1 VQQRFPLD
9 SPYSYEVMRAVS
21 AEYRSI
27 PSIRTGAEINDNED
41 SRTVLLATGARSLC
55 SPGANVNFD
64 ISGVSSLLFNSLHF
78 ARTDPMSFL
87 NLRIRGRLYGGFGVL
102 LMFCAGLAAFAIWQ
116 LGGIQSQ
123 VETMAAQSKN
133 AIRIGDIATDL
144 QATRRAVLRY
154 TFDQDEASFAESDKR
169 LSKISDL
176 LEEAV
181 KTTSSEDRRAAY
193 KAAISEVSELKTK
206 RAALGD
212 AIKQMQ
218 AGRSQMLTDGGKM
231 ATDVEKLVEAADKT
245 DFFHEVSALESK
257 VLLVRVANWRM
268 LATRDAKGIATFKTA
283 VEKAQQQIAALE
295 KAGLPSNLMAMLAPV
310 KSGIVKYAETFEK
323 TGPNLLLGDELYY
336 KSITPV
342 IVGVI
347 GKMETVKASVD
358 EHFTKAMNEA
368 NDRISNTITM
378 QEVVAGAAVL
388 LGLLIAFFIARGIIG
403 PLSGLTSGMKE
414 LAGGNFGVVLPGLD
428 RKDEVGDMAQAVE
441 TFKVKAAEKAREEAE
456 AKIKQDQVA
465 AQQRKADMIKLADDF
480 ESAVGEI
487 VETVSSASTEL
498 EASASTLTAT
508 AVRSQEL
515 TTMVAAASE
524 EASTNVQSV
533 ASATEELT
541 SSVNEI
547 SRQVQ
552 ESARMANEAVDQAR
566 KTNDRVGEL
575 SKAAARIG
583 DVVELINTIAG
594 QTNLLALNATIEAAR
609 AGEAGRGF
617 AVVASEV
624 KALAE
629 QTAKATGEIGQ
640 QISGIQAA
648 TQESVGAI
656 KEISG
661 TIERLSEISSTIAA
675 AVEEQGAATQEI
687 SRNVQQAAQGT
698 QQVSSNI
705 TDVQRGASETGSA
718 SSQVLSAAQSLSGDS
733 NRLKLE
739 VGKFLNSVRAA

>member
-1 VQQRFPLD
+1 
-9 SPYSYEVMRAVS
+9 M
-21 AEYRSI
+21 
-27 PSIRTGAEINDNED
+27 
-41 SRTVLLATGARSLC
+41 SL
-55 SPGANVNFD
+55 
-64 ISGVSSLLFNSLHF
+64 
-78 ARTDPMSFL
+78 L
-87 NLRIRGRLYGGFGVL
+87 NLRIRGRLYGGFGTL
-102 LMFCAGLAAFAIWQ
+102 LLFCAALAGFGVWQ
-116 LGGIQSQ
+116 LSAIRDQ
-123 VETMAAQSKN
+123 VAVLTLQSKN
-133 AIRIGDIATDL
+133 TIRVGDIATDL
-144 QATRRAVLRY
+144 QAIRRGILRY

-169 LSKISDL
+169 LTRVIGL
-176 LEEAV
+176 LDEAERTTKSEE
-181 KTTSSEDRRAAY
+181 RRAAF
-193 KAAISEVSELKTK
+193 SEAGKDIAELRAK

-212 AIKQMQ
+212 AVKQMQ
-218 AGRSQMLTDGGKM
+218 AGRALLFSDGDKM
-231 ATDVEKLVEAADKT
+231 AAEVQKFVDAAAKT
-245 DFFHEVSALESK
+245 PFEPAAAALESK

-268 LATRDAKGIATFKTA
+268 LATRDAKGFATFKTN
-283 VEKAQQQIAALE
+283 VGKAQQQIAELA
-295 KAGLPSNLMAMLAPV
+295 KADLPSDLAAQLATV
-310 KSGIVKYAETFEK
+310 KTGVAKYAEAFDK
-323 TGPNLLLGDELYY
+323 TGPNLVLGDELYY
-336 KSITPV
+336 KGVTPV
-342 IVGVI
+342 INSAI
-347 GKMETVKASVD
+347 EKMEKAAAAIGVAFETTTV
-358 EHFTKAMNEA
+358 ET
-368 NDRISNTITM
+368 NDRIATTITM
-378 QEVVAGAAVL
+378 QEAVAGVAIM
-388 LGLLIAFFIARGIIG
+388 LGLLIAFLIARGIIL
-403 PLSGLTSGMKE
+403 PLAGLTSGMKE
-414 LAGGNFGVVLPGLD
+414 LAGGNFGVVLPGLE

-441 TFKVKAAEKAREEAE
+441 GFKVKAEEKARDEAE
-456 AKIKQDQVA
+456 AKIRQDEVVVR
-465 AQQRKADMIKLADDF
+465 QRKAEMQKLADSF
-480 ESAVGEI
+480 EAAVGEI

-508 AVRSQEL
+508 AERAQEV

-533 ASATEELT
+533 ASATEEMA

-552 ESARMANEAVDQAR
+552 ESARMASEAVDQAR
-566 KTNDRVGEL
+566 KTNDRVSEL
-575 SKAAARIG
+575 LKAAARIG
-583 DVVELINTIAG
+583 DVVELINAIAG

-640 QISGIQAA
+640 QITGIQAA
-648 TQESVGAI
+648 TQDSVGAI

-718 SSQVLSAAQSLSGDS
+718 SSQVLSAAQSLSSDS

>member
-1 VQQRFPLD
+1 
-9 SPYSYEVMRAVS
+9 M
-21 AEYRSI
+21 
-27 PSIRTGAEINDNED
+27 
-41 SRTVLLATGARSLC
+41 SL
-55 SPGANVNFD
+55 
-64 ISGVSSLLFNSLHF
+64 
-78 ARTDPMSFL
+78 L
-87 NLRIRGRLYGGFGVL
+87 NLRIRGRLYGGFGTL
-102 LMFCAGLAAFAIWQ
+102 LLFCAALAGFGVWQ
-116 LGGIQSQ
+116 LSAIRDQ
-123 VETMAAQSKN
+123 VAVLTLQSKN
-133 AIRIGDIATDL
+133 TIRVGEIATDL
-144 QATRRAVLRY
+144 QAIRRGILRY
-154 TFDQDEASFAESDKR
+154 AFDQDEASFAESDKR
-169 LSKISDL
+169 LTRVIGL
-176 LEEAV
+176 LDEAERTTKSEE
-181 KTTSSEDRRAAY
+181 RRAAF
-193 KAAISEVSELKTK
+193 SEAGKDIAELRAK

-212 AIKQMQ
+212 AVKQMQ
-218 AGRSQMLTDGGKM
+218 AGRALLFSDGDKM
-231 ATDVEKLVEAADKT
+231 AAEVQKFVDAAAKT
-245 DFFHEVSALESK
+245 PFEPAAAALESK

-268 LATRDAKGIATFKTA
+268 LATRDAKGFATFKTN
-283 VEKAQQQIAALE
+283 VGKAQQQVAELA
-295 KAGLPSNLMAMLAPV
+295 KADLPSDLAAQLATV
-310 KSGIVKYAETFEK
+310 KTGVAKYAEAFDK
-323 TGPNLLLGDELYY
+323 TGPNLVLGDELYY
-336 KSITPV
+336 KGVTPV
-342 IVGVI
+342 INSAI
-347 GKMETVKASVD
+347 EKMEKAAAAIGVAFETTTV
-358 EHFTKAMNEA
+358 ET
-368 NDRISNTITM
+368 NDRIATTITM
-378 QEVVAGAAVL
+378 QEAVAGAAIM
-388 LGLLIAFFIARGIIG
+388 LGLLIAFLIARGIIL
-403 PLSGLTSGMKE
+403 PLAGLTSGMKE
-414 LAGGNFGVVLPGLD
+414 LAGGNFGVVLPGLE

-441 TFKVKAAEKAREEAE
+441 GFKVKAEEKARDEAE
-456 AKIKQDQVA
+456 AKIRQDEVVVR
-465 AQQRKADMIKLADDF
+465 QRKAEMQKLADSF
-480 ESAVGEI
+480 EAAVGEI

-508 AVRSQEL
+508 AERAQEV

-533 ASATEELT
+533 ASATEEMA

-552 ESARMANEAVDQAR
+552 ESARMASEAVDQAR
-566 KTNDRVGEL
+566 KTNDRVSEL

-640 QISGIQAA
+640 QITGIQAA
-648 TQESVGAI
+648 TQDSVGAI

-718 SSQVLSAAQSLSGDS
+718 SSQVLSAAQSLSSDS

>member
-1 VQQRFPLD
+1 
-9 SPYSYEVMRAVS
+9 M
-21 AEYRSI
+21 SI
-27 PSIRTGAEINDNED
+27 
-41 SRTVLLATGARSLC
+41 
-55 SPGANVNFD
+55 F
-64 ISGVSSLLFNSLHF
+64 
-78 ARTDPMSFL
+78 
-87 NLRIRGRLYGGFGVL
+87 NLRIRGRLYAGFGALVLFGAALAGFGV
-102 LMFCAGLAAFAIWQ
+102 WQ
-116 LGGIQSQ
+116 LWGIQADVADMTVQSQ
-123 VETMAAQSKN
+123 NMIRVGEATTQLQ
-133 AIRIGDIATDL
+133 AIR
-144 QATRRAVLRY
+144 RAILRY
-154 TFDQDEASFAESDKR
+154 AFDHDETSFAEAEQR
-169 LSKISDL
+169 LAKTADL
-176 LEEAV
+176 VDEAI
-181 KTTSSEDRRAAY
+181 KTTTSDERRVVY
-193 KAAISEVSELKTK
+193 KEVAKNVAELKTQ

-212 AIKQMQ
+212 AVKQML
-218 AGRSQMLTDGGKM
+218 AGRDLLFADGDKM
-231 ATDVEKLVEAADKT
+231 AADVQKFVDAAKET
-245 DFFHEVSALESK
+245 SFAQVANALESR
-257 VLLVRVANWRM
+257 VLLVRVANWRT
-268 LATRDAKGIATFKTA
+268 LATRDAKGLDTFKTN
-283 VEKAQQQIAALE
+283 VGKAQQQIAELE
-295 KAGLPSNLMAMLAPV
+295 KADLPPNLGALLAPV
-310 KSGIVKYAETFEK
+310 KAGVAKYSEAFGK
-323 TGPNLLLGDELYY
+323 TATNLLLGDEVYY
-336 KSITPV
+336 KGVTPLV
-342 IVGVI
+342 
-347 GKMETVKASVD
+347 VKATADMDAQKASIGQ
-358 EHFTKAMNEA
+358 HFAKINQETNA
-368 NDRISNTITM
+368 RIAGTVTM
-378 QEVVAGAAVL
+378 QAIVAGVAALFGVL
-388 LGLLIAFFIARGIIG
+388 VAFFIARGITG
-403 PLSGLTSGMKE
+403 PLFGLTSGMKE
-414 LAGGNFGVVLPGLD
+414 LAGGNFAVVLPGLD

-441 TFKVKAAEKAREEAE
+441 TFKVKAEEKARDEAE
-456 AKIKQDQVA
+456 AKVQQDQVA
-465 AQQRKADMIKLADDF
+465 AQQRKADMIKLADSF
-480 ESAVGEI
+480 EAAVGEI

-498 EASASTLTAT
+498 EASASTLTST
-508 AVRSQEL
+508 AERAQEL

-583 DVVELINTIAG
+583 DVVELINNIAG

-661 TIERLSEISSTIAA
+661 TIEKLSEISATIAS

>member
-1 VQQRFPLD
+1 
-9 SPYSYEVMRAVS
+9 
-21 AEYRSI
+21 
-27 PSIRTGAEINDNED
+27 
-41 SRTVLLATGARSLC
+41 
-55 SPGANVNFD
+55 
-64 ISGVSSLLFNSLHF
+64 
-78 ARTDPMSFL
+78 MSFL
-87 NLRIRGRLYGGFGVL
+87 NLRIRGRLYGGFGALVL
-102 LMFCAGLAAFAIWQ
+102 FCAALAGFAVWQ
-116 LGGIQSQ
+116 LSAIHTEVGALT
-123 VETMAAQSKN
+123 VQSKN
-133 AIRIGDIATDL
+133 TIRVGEITTEL
-144 QATRRAVLRY
+144 QGTRRALLRY
-154 TFDQDEASFAESDKR
+154 TFDQDEASFAEAEKR
-169 LSKISDL
+169 MSKITDL

-181 KTTSSEDRRAAY
+181 KTT
-193 KAAISEVSELKTK
+193 ISEERRTVYRDAAKEIAELKTK
-206 RAALGD
+206 RLVLGD
-212 AIKQMQ
+212 AMRQML
-218 AGRSQMLTDGGKM
+218 AGRNLLFSDGDQM
-231 ATDVEKLVEAADKT
+231 AADVQKFVEAADKT
-245 DFFHEVSALESK
+245 DFTHEANALETK
-257 VLLVRVANWRM
+257 VLLVRVANWRT
-268 LATRDAKGIATFKTA
+268 LATRDAKGLATFKTNF
-283 VEKAQQQIAALE
+283 EKAQQQIAALE
-295 KAGLPSNLMAMLAPV
+295 KAALPPNLAALLAPV
-310 KSGIVKYAETFEK
+310 KASLGKYAEAFDK

-336 KSITPV
+336 KAITPV
-342 IVGVI
+342 IVNTIAKMDSAKVSI
-347 GKMETVKASVD
+347 GQVFEKTATETD
-358 EHFTKAMNEA
+358 
-368 NDRISNTITM
+368 DRISNTTAT

-388 LGLLIAFFIARGIIG
+388 IGLLIAFFIARGIIG
-403 PLSGLTSGMKE
+403 PLSGLTSAMKE

-441 TFKVKAAEKAREEAE
+441 TFKVKAEEKARDEAE
-456 AKIKQDQVA
+456 AKVEQDLVA
-465 AQQRKADMIKLADDF
+465 ARQRKADMIKLADDF
-480 ESAVGEI
+480 EGAVGEI

-498 EASASTLTAT
+498 EASANTLTSSAER
-508 AVRSQEL
+508 AQEL

-533 ASATEELT
+533 ASATEEMS

-552 ESARMANEAVDQAR
+552 ESARMAGEAVDQAR
-566 KTNDRVGEL
+566 KTNDRVSEL

-648 TQESVGAI
+648 TQESVNAI

-661 TIERLSEISSTIAA
+661 TIEKLSEISSTIAA

-698 QQVSSNI
+698 QQVSANI

-718 SSQVLSAAQSLSGDS
+718 SSQVLSAAKSLSGDS

>member
-1 VQQRFPLD
+1 
-9 SPYSYEVMRAVS
+9 
-21 AEYRSI
+21 
-27 PSIRTGAEINDNED
+27 
-41 SRTVLLATGARSLC
+41 
-55 SPGANVNFD
+55 
-64 ISGVSSLLFNSLHF
+64 
-78 ARTDPMSFL
+78 MSFL
-87 NLRIRGRLYGGFGVL
+87 NLRIRGRLYGGFGALVL
-102 LMFCAGLAAFAIWQ
+102 FCAALAGFAVMQ
-116 LGGIQSQ
+116 LGAIHTEVASLT
-123 VETMAAQSKN
+123 VQSKN
-133 AIRIGDIATDL
+133 TIRVGEITTEL
-144 QATRRAVLRY
+144 QATRRALLRY
-154 TFDQDEASFAESDKR
+154 TFDHDEASFAEAEKR
-169 LSKISDL
+169 MSKTTDL
-176 LEEAV
+176 LEEGIKTTISEERRTVYRDAV
-181 KTTSSEDRRAAY
+181 K
-193 KAAISEVSELKTK
+193 EVAELKTK
-206 RAALGD
+206 RLALGD
-212 AIKQMQ
+212 AVKQML
-218 AGRSQMLTDGGKM
+218 AGRNLLFTDGDQM
-231 ATDVEKLVEAADKT
+231 AADVQKFVDAADKT
-245 DFFHEVSALESK
+245 DFSHEANALETK
-257 VLLVRVANWRM
+257 VLVLRVANWRM
-268 LATRDAKGIATFKTA
+268 LATRDAKGLATFKTNF
-283 VEKAQQQIAALE
+283 EKAQQQIAALE
-295 KAGLPSNLMAMLAPV
+295 KANLPSNLAALLAPV
-310 KSGIVKYAETFEK
+310 KAGVGKYAEAFDK

-336 KSITPV
+336 KAITPV
-342 IVGVI
+342 IVSTIAKMDSAKVSI
-347 GKMETVKASVD
+347 GQAFEKIATET
-358 EHFTKAMNEA
+358 E
-368 NDRISNTITM
+368 DRISNTTVT
-378 QEVVAGAAVL
+378 QEMVAGAAVL
-388 LGLLIAFFIARGIIG
+388 IGLLIAFFIARGIIG

-456 AKIKQDQVA
+456 VKVKQDLVA
-465 AQQRKADMIKLADDF
+465 AQQRKADMIKLADTF

-487 VETVSSASTEL
+487 IETVSSASTEL
-498 EASASTLTAT
+498 EASASTLTST
-508 AVRSQEL
+508 AERAQEL

-648 TQESVGAI
+648 TQESVHAI

-661 TIERLSEISSTIAA
+661 TIEKLSEISSTIAA

-698 QQVSSNI
+698 QQVSSHI

-718 SSQVLSAAQSLSGDS
+718 SSQVLSAAQMLSGDS

-739 VGKFLNSVRAA
+739 VGKFLNTVRAA

>member
-1 VQQRFPLD
+1 
-9 SPYSYEVMRAVS
+9 
-21 AEYRSI
+21 
-27 PSIRTGAEINDNED
+27 
-41 SRTVLLATGARSLC
+41 
-55 SPGANVNFD
+55 
-64 ISGVSSLLFNSLHF
+64 
-78 ARTDPMSFL
+78 MSFL

-102 LMFCAGLAAFAIWQ
+102 LVFCAGLVGFAVWQ
-116 LGGIQSQ
+116 LGTIQTEVKDLS
-123 VETMAAQSKN
+123 VQSEN
-133 AIRIGDIATDL
+133 AIRVGEITIQLHA
-144 QATRRAVLRY
+144 ARRAVLRY
-154 TFDQDEASFAESDKR
+154 NFDQDEASFAEAEKR
-169 LSKISDL
+169 LTTATDL
-176 LEEAV
+176 LGEAV
-181 KTTSSEDRRAAY
+181 KTTSSEKNRSIYTAVARKVD
-193 KAAISEVSELKTK
+193 ELKTK
-206 RAALGD
+206 RTALGE
-212 AIKQMQ
+212 ALKQMV
-218 AGRSQMLTDGGKM
+218 AGRALLFSDGDKM
-231 ATDVEKLVEAADKT
+231 VAELQKLVDAAQKT
-245 DFFHEVSALESK
+245 DFAHDASALESK

-268 LATRDAKGIATFKTA
+268 LATRDPKGLVTFKTNT
-283 VEKAQQQIAALE
+283 EKALQEIAQLE
-295 KAGLPSNLMAMLAPV
+295 KADLPPNLAALLAPV
-310 KSGIVKYAETFEK
+310 KAGVIKYAEAFDK
-323 TGPNLLLGDELYY
+323 TAPNLLLGDELYY
-336 KSITPV
+336 KVFTPLITSSTEEMDAV
-342 IVGVI
+342 RVEI
-347 GKMETVKASVD
+347 G
-358 EHFTKAMNEA
+358 EHFTKLNNKVGAS
-368 NDRISNTITM
+368 IGSTITT
-378 QEVVAGAAVL
+378 QEIVAGAAGA
-388 LGLLIAFFIARGIIG
+388 LGLLIAFLIARGIIG

-441 TFKVKAAEKAREEAE
+441 TFKVKAEEKAHDEAE
-456 AKIKQDQVA
+456 AKIKQDRIA

-480 ESAVGEI
+480 EGAVGEI

-498 EASASTLTAT
+498 EASAGTLTKT
-508 AVRSQEL
+508 AERAQEI
-515 TTMVAAASE
+515 TTTVAAASE

-533 ASATEELT
+533 ASATEEMA

-552 ESARMANEAVDQAR
+552 ESARIANEAVDQAR

-629 QTAKATGEIGQ
+629 QTARATGEIGQ
-640 QISGIQAA
+640 QITGIQAA
-648 TQESVGAI
+648 TQESVNAI
-656 KEISG
+656 REISG
-661 TIERLSEISSTIAA
+661 TIEKLSEISSTIAA

-718 SSQVLSAAQSLSGDS
+718 SSQVLSAAQSLSRDS

>member
-1 VQQRFPLD
+1 
-9 SPYSYEVMRAVS
+9 
-21 AEYRSI
+21 
-27 PSIRTGAEINDNED
+27 
-41 SRTVLLATGARSLC
+41 
-55 SPGANVNFD
+55 
-64 ISGVSSLLFNSLHF
+64 
-78 ARTDPMSFL
+78 MSFL
-87 NLRIRGRLYGGFGVL
+87 NLRIRGRLYGGFGAL
-102 LMFCAGLAAFAIWQ
+102 LLFCAGLAGFAVMQ
-116 LGGIQSQ
+116 LGALHTEVASLT
-123 VETMAAQSKN
+123 VQSKN
-133 AIRIGDIATDL
+133 AIRAGEITTEL
-144 QATRRAVLRY
+144 QAARRALLRY
-154 TFDQDEASFAESDKR
+154 TFDQDEASFAEAEKR
-169 LSKISDL
+169 MSKTTDL

-181 KTTSSEDRRAAY
+181 KTT
-193 KAAISEVSELKTK
+193 ISEERRTVYRDAAKEIAELKTK
-206 RAALGD
+206 RLALGD
-212 AIKQMQ
+212 AVKQMQ
-218 AGRSQMLTDGGKM
+218 AGRKLLFSDGDQM
-231 ATDVEKLVEAADKT
+231 AADVQKFVEAADKT
-245 DFFHEVSALESK
+245 DFTHEANALETK

-268 LATRDAKGIATFKTA
+268 LATRDAKGLITFKTNF
-283 VEKAQQQIAALE
+283 EKAQQQIAALE
-295 KAGLPSNLMAMLAPV
+295 KAALPSNLAALLAPV
-310 KSGIVKYAETFEK
+310 KTGVGKYAEAFDK
-323 TGPNLLLGDELYY
+323 TGSNLLLGDELYY
-336 KSITPV
+336 KAITPV
-342 IVGVI
+342 IASTIEKMDSAKVLI
-347 GKMETVKASVD
+347 GQVFEKTATETD
-358 EHFTKAMNEA
+358 
-368 NDRISNTITM
+368 DRISNTTTT
-378 QEVVAGAAVL
+378 QEMVAGAAVL
-388 LGLLIAFFIARGIIG
+388 IGLMIAFFIARGIIG

-414 LAGGNFGVVLPGLD
+414 LAGGNFSVVLPGLD

-441 TFKVKAAEKAREEAE
+441 TFKVKAEEKARDEAE
-456 AKIKQDQVA
+456 AKVKQDLVA
-465 AQQRKADMIKLADDF
+465 AKQRKADMIKLADDF

-498 EASASTLTAT
+498 EASAGTLTKT
-508 AVRSQEL
+508 AERAQVI
-515 TTMVAAASE
+515 TTTVAAASE

-533 ASATEELT
+533 ASATEEMA

-552 ESARMANEAVDQAR
+552 ESARIANEAVGQAR
-566 KTNDRVGEL
+566 KTNDRVSEL

-609 AGEAGRGF
+609 AGESGRGF

-648 TQESVGAI
+648 TQESVNAI

-661 TIERLSEISSTIAA
+661 TIEKLSEISSTIAA

-718 SSQVLSAAQSLSGDS
+718 SSQVLSAAKSLSSDS

-739 VGKFLNSVRAA
+739 VGKFLSSVRAA